1 MPCKSTVSLG
11 VKNTVI
17 NYVAASCHQ
26 ARASLR
32 SLSPGRPARCL
43 VTPSTSLA
51 CYTATVRE
59 NAVFGTPCSELRRLK
74 LISARPSPEPLET
87 FMIEIAISCDMSQRL
102 DANEFR
108 PETKTRTRS
117 AISAKPESENRQRV
131 GRRSAKKQGPPHGQ
145 KTYRLAQ
152 TKPTV
157 STQSGGGPSEI
168 LFSCH
173 FRLAP
178 KLGRRSPIAKFTYCR
193 HSRKILARPSERR
206 ASKKMNQLGP
216 SKSPLGRTR
225 GPRRRP
231 ARNCSC
237 SLVHSKRPSE
247 SRTLELFDAIQN
259 ARFRWTTRI
268 HRPADVSVP
277 EPITIAKVNS
287 LRCEPCR

>member
-1 MPCKSTVSLG
+1 MPCQSTVSLG

-157 STQSGGGPSEI
+157 STQSGGGPSAI

-178 KLGRRSPIAKFTYCR
+178 KLGRRSPIAQFTYCR
-193 HSRKILARPSERR
+193 HSREILARPSERR
-206 ASKKMNQLGP
+206 ASKRMSQPGDQQISARRELGFP
-216 SKSPLGRTR
+216 QT
-225 GPRRRP
+225 
-231 ARNCSC
+231 
-237 SLVHSKRPSE
+237 
-247 SRTLELFDAIQN
+247 F
-259 ARFRWTTRI
+259 
-268 HRPADVSVP
+268 
-277 EPITIAKVNS
+277 S
-287 LRCEPCR
+287 LRKFTDQPS